1 MGKETRSYNE
11 MYRYV
16 SSGETLYDLLEEYTG
31 EKDFSAEGIINSFR
45 RNLNLQQDIE
55 GKKGRMKFDALV
67 NSYNKDIYGRL
78 FESMK
83 KNMTTGEKEELLK
96 KLQAVNPEKYDFSS
110 ILEYTNFLED
120 KNFTRNALILDRND
134 ENMPPVLNPEIEE
147 LNQILINAAVT
158 KADPELVAKIRNVFI
173 HMLLIPYAKK
183 QILKENPERDETQN
197 PKLQK
202 IEFFRRMFFNEKA
215 IQDYDIAVAYAKEQ
229 EENAKRV
236 AQLATDCKLR
246 RLSALSNLTGK
257 PMPELLE
264 KVDSNDEHIT
274 DAITKQHGEK
284 PSKYIPKEGDYYWK
298 IILSKSPH
306 VVMNEPVEY
315 SKDGVEN
322 QDVLVVSYGDFSYGR
337 ALKASRFDEMPLE
350 LIGVTLFGN
359 DENRNYFLV
368 TPVNN
373 ITNMVNGRNKE
384 YYKKVL
390 LSSFVLDDTALNKD
404 KFLPEISLDENGNA
418 SLEYEKEIPL
428 LDFKQ
433 ADAVKYATMFPGQIG
448 REYRPRTLN
457 ELCNSQELFKAQMML
472 IYELRQREA
481 EVKQA
486 DRAVESKQANRGEY

>member
-1 MGKETRSYNE
+1 MEKETKNYNE

-16 SSGETLYDLLEEYTG
+16 NSGETLYDLLEEYTG
-31 EKDFSAEGIINSFR
+31 EKDFSAAGIINSFR

-55 GKKGRMKFDALV
+55 GKNEKMKFKALV

-78 FESMK
+78 FESMQ

-96 KLQAVNPEKYDFSS
+96 KLQAVNPEKYDFPG
-110 ILEYTNFLED
+110 ILEYTNFLENV
-120 KNFTRNALILDRND
+120 NFTRSALILDRND
-134 ENMPPVLNPEIEE
+134 DNTPPVLNPEIEE
-147 LNQILINAAVT
+147 LNKILIDAVVA
-158 KADPELVAKIRNVFI
+158 KADPELVAKLRNVFI

-202 IEFFRRMFFNEKA
+202 IEFFRRMFFNDKA
-215 IQDYDIAVAYAKEQ
+215 IQEYDSAVVYAKEQ
-229 EENAKRV
+229 EETAKHE
-236 AQLATDCKLR
+236 AQLTTDCKLR

-257 PMPELLE
+257 PMPELLA

-284 PSKYIPKEGDYYWK
+284 PSSYIPKEGDYYWK
-298 IILSKSPH
+298 IMLYKSPR

-322 QDVLVVSYGDFSYGR
+322 QQVLVASYGDFSYGR
-337 ALKASRFDEMPLE
+337 ALKESRFDEMPLE

-368 TPVNN
+368 TPRNN
-373 ITNMVNGRNKE
+373 IVNMIKGKNKE

-404 KFLPEISLDENGNA
+404 RFLPEISLDENGNA

-433 ADAVKYATMFPGQIG
+433 ANAVKYATVFPGQIG
-448 REYRPRTLN
+448 RDYSPRTLK
-457 ELCNSQELFKAQMML
+457 ELCNSQELFEAQMML
-472 IYELRQREA
+472 IYELRQREEEIKQA
-481 EVKQA
+481 ERKVGSKQA
-486 DRAVESKQANRGEY
+486 DRGEY